1 MPCELKG
8 FRGLDISKGVVL
20 VLGKAFLGV
29 PWTFTTQTTIFGAC
43 PDLLEKQQS
52 RSGAGTGHCFQ
63 YSARSLYAGHR
74 LPPVVQAPSYPLG
87 GVGAGTEVWEDNAAC
102 ILMSENPVARD
113 RQHHVDVKFHFLRER

>member
-8 FRGLDISKGVVL
+8 FRELDISKRIVL

-29 PWTFTTQTTIFGAC
+29 PWTFTTQTTFFCAC
-43 PDLLEKQQS
+43 QDLLES
-52 RSGAGTGHCFQ
+52 DSLAAGWYRLLAFE

-87 GVGAGTEVWEDNAAC
+87 EIGGVSD
-102 ILMSENPVARD
+102 
-113 RQHHVDVKFHFLRER
+113 F